1 MPETEDDD
9 DLRSEDM
16 ILDSEPVAEQSQAA
30 SRSGTRK
37 STKGANGAVTAG
49 EEEETEKKK
58 ECLLLSQASILRLL
72 AELINSY
79 PACALTV
86 IESTRKIRIGQQ
98 TAKVSVHETKRRCAR
113 EKKELCHVLFEVFY
127 RFFLSVSFGLL
138 TQEVSILAFI
148 LDHLLPA
155 SYTQGSSASNVSKLA
170 KAFLQC
176 LATTALPMDA
186 LMVFV
191 SEFRAAFSRSLV
203 LPESQLKHFRVRAM
217 AGLLAHIV
225 DPQAVNMS
233 PRAVNPSQFVRM
245 LIRKGI
251 ITDLSK
257 AIHSL
262 ELGSPLLTVTM
273 NSLLK
278 PLESMT
284 KIITQFMASQK
295 KAESGATH
303 SVSSPGL
310 RSTELPSIEHR
321 HGASMQPPGESV
333 RSSER
338 EGAGT
343 GSNAGGVS
351 AAGEPLSF
359 SVLLLNECQ
368 SYILHG

>member
-1 MPETEDDD
+1 M
-9 DLRSEDM
+9 LGSF
-16 ILDSEPVAEQSQAA
+16 
-30 SRSGTRK
+30 
-37 STKGANGAVTAG
+37 
-49 EEEETEKKK
+49 
-58 ECLLLSQASILRLL
+58 
-72 AELINSY
+72 
-79 PACALTV
+79 
-86 IESTRKIRIGQQ
+86 
-98 TAKVSVHETKRRCAR
+98 SV
-113 EKKELCHVLFEVFY
+113 CH
-127 RFFLSVSFGLL
+127 FFLCSLVYL

-203 LPESQLKHFRVRAM
+203 LPESQLKHFRIRAM
-217 AGLLAHIV
+217 AGLLSHIV

-257 AIHSL
+257 AIHAL

-295 KAESGATH
+295 KAESGAAH
-303 SVSSPGL
+303 SVSSPSL
-310 RSTELPSIEHR
+310 RSTEQPSGEHR
-321 HGASMQPPGESV
+321 HGASTQPPGEGV
-333 RSSER
+333 HSSER
-338 EGAGT
+338 EGVGT
-343 GSNAGGVS
+343 GSSAAGVS

-359 SVLLLNECQ
+359 SLRAFNG
-368 SYILHG
+368 SYAFLHVCIVDT